1 MKPIRLLVDSF
12 ADADQFNSQMQNAR
26 DLVSRLDPERFHVT
40 MFLCGEPHRSLAERP
55 GTRFIRLGQRG
66 QTLRILPEFVFGRHS
81 ILFYVKGSPASK
93 IYLGLRRTWHDRRV
107 VIASIESQSDLQKDE
122 TVKDEQIRS
131 WEKTVLRSDVFFSN
145 SSCVRASLKKHY
157 GLESEV
163 IPTGV
168 DTQFFTPEWDR
179 PPNARP
185 RVLFVGSLRR
195 FKGPQLL
202 VDAASRLPHA
212 DFVIVGKGPLESE
225 LRAGIQRRRLSNCE
239 LAGGRYGSELRDI
252 YRKADVFLFPSHWE
266 GSPKVIL
273 EAASSGLP
281 VLARCDYEPETVEH
295 GRTGYLG
302 GSEHELMGY
311 LDTLLAN
318 AELRR
323 TMGRASRVLSGR
335 FDWNLITPQ
344 WERVFLREA
353 SKLGLGS

>member
-40 MFLCGEPHRSLAERP
+40 MFLSGESHGALAARP
-55 GTRFIRLGQRG
+55 ATRFIGLGKRR
-66 QTLRILPEFVFGRHS
+66 QTLRILPEFLFGNHS

-93 IYLGLRRTWHDRRV
+93 IYLGLRRAWHDSRV
-107 VIASIESQSDLQKDE
+107 VIASIESQSDLHNDE
-122 TVKDEQIRS
+122 TVKDEQIRF

-145 SSCVRASLKKHY
+145 SFCVRASLKKHY

-168 DTQFFTPEWDR
+168 DTQFFTPEWER
-179 PPNARP
+179 PSNARP

-202 VDAASRLPHA
+202 IDAASRFPHA

-225 LRAGIQRRRLSNCE
+225 LRTEIQRRRLSNCE
-239 LAGGRYGSELRDI
+239 LAGGRYGSELREL

-273 EAASSGLP
+273 EAAACGLP
-281 VLARCDYEPETVEH
+281 VLARRDYQPETVEH
-295 GRTGYLG
+295 GKTGYLG
-302 GSEHELMGY
+302 GNEAELIGY
-311 LDTLLAN
+311 LDTLLGN
-318 AELRR
+318 GELRR
-323 TMGRASRVLSGR
+323 TMGNASRALSKR
-335 FDWNLITPQ
+335 FDWDLIAPQ
-344 WERVFLREA
+344 WETVFLREA
-353 SKLGLGS
+353 SKLGVLS